1 MTLVDATTGGREV
14 SVLAFLNIF
23 LRQRWVVVTST
34 LAVASVVSVVSL
46 ALPRT
51 YSSAGRFLPEADNS
65 NLTRLSGLAAQF
77 GLTVPGTAGQQS
89 PEFYVA
95 LLRSREILGTIAV
108 DTFDFVA
115 VTGRAWWR
123 DTVRMSGT
131 PIGLFEINPEGS
143 LAKRRDLAIE
153 RLLAETSAEA
163 DRETGLV
170 RWRVTTPWP
179 ELSRLM
185 ADRMLDLVVT
195 FDLEKRQSKAGAERR
210 FMEGRVQATQE
221 ELRDAENELE
231 AFLRQNREF
240 ARSPSLRFE
249 HDRMERQVALL
260 QQVVTSLIQSFEQAR
275 VDEVRN
281 TPAITVVDHPEIP
294 ARPDRR
300 YLILKGL
307 LGLTFGSGLGLVIA
321 LARETMAGGGGVTTD
336 ELREFIRLRQEAVR
350 DLKRLLQFRTTGSD

>member
-1 MTLVDATTGGREV
+1 MTLVDTTAGGREV
-14 SVLAFLNIF
+14 SILALVNIL

-34 LAVASVVSVVSL
+34 LAVASLVSLVSL

-51 YSSAGRFLPEADNS
+51 HSSAGRFLPEADNS
-65 NLTRLSGLAAQF
+65 NMTRLSGLAAQF
-77 GLTVPGTAGQQS
+77 GLTVPGTGGQQS

-108 DTFDFVA
+108 DTFQFVA

-131 PIGLFEINPEGS
+131 PIELFEINPEGP

-185 ADRMLDLVVT
+185 ADRMLELVVT
-195 FDLEKRQSKAGAERR
+195 FDLEKRQSQAGAERR
-210 FMEGRVQATQE
+210 FIEGRVQATQE

-249 HDRMERQVALL
+249 HDRLERKVVLL

-281 TPAITVVDHPEIP
+281 TPSITVVDEPEIP

-307 LGLTFGSGLGLVIA
+307 LGLTFGGVLGVVIA
-321 LARETMAGGGGVTTD
+321 LVRETMSGGRGVTTD
-336 ELREFIRLRQEAVR
+336 EFREFMRLRDQTTQ
-350 DLKRLLQFRTTGSD
+350 DLKRLVRLRRTGSD